1 MLQARLKELLSWL
14 KLDWHT
20 AKLTIKSSIPPAVL
34 VCAIQSDAWISYFG
48 QNAYLA
54 PIAAAS
60 VMAGF
65 PQGMM
70 LEFNAKQTLGYT
82 VAYCWAL
89 LAGWCGLQA
98 RKHTTG
104 AAGDL
109 AAYNASAEAVV
120 AVMLAF
126 GMWVAFT
133 VKSAFPSWNIQTSV
147 AAILGIAMIPALA
160 RLSTMDSIIKDAT
173 NAFVAFLAGQAVG
186 LVNALLIFPQTC
198 RGLFGRAA
206 ISCLDALGAIVRA
219 QEMCIQDVV
228 SGTIPSSSTDTT
240 ETKSVENLE
249 GALQQLGNEVAKAN
263 GLVDH
268 AAREISWGTYTQSE
282 LDTVCAL
289 LVQLVPP
296 ISGLSLVADM
306 MQRGADVS
314 SVIGHHKQADGE
326 NQTKQR
332 PDDWQNTES
341 EMQEQLRCMIEMIS
355 AGADHAKLRLRQS
368 QKRNW
373 IGVASDKSDEES
385 QGAAS
390 PGGARFTGSY
400 HDMFKEGGEQ
410 SLSRQRVLHR
420 YMQHR
425 PQVGGIESMSSDKHA
440 ETLRY
445 FVLLHSQTIL
455 VALGRKLL
463 KLIIYLDDLHGRPRR
478 LVVPRFL
485 SLSHWSGLFNF
496 NLTKT
501 PSGEARKRAD
511 GLKVELDP
519 VFHKPRNPDHLP
531 ATNTTEAVGDCIRK
545 ASLVLRT
552 EHAAYGLRGVCAV
565 MTIAIVGFLRDSQ
578 DFYFAQ
584 RLLWA
589 LFAILLSMG
598 RTSGSS
604 TFLLMCRLLGT
615 MASMVASYIIWY
627 IVDQRTPGVLVFMW
641 LWFLVISFLTV
652 RFPALFSIWFV
663 ALIAAIVM
671 IGIELQT
678 AQIGEEVVEKS
689 GQAVYP
695 PYVIFPYRLAI
706 VALGVITG
714 YVWTVF
720 PYPISEHSE
729 LRESTAQVLY
739 ELSRYYMC
747 IQQTVFAR
755 LHRDIGDADD
765 ASSPSSRLQSS
776 LRRLFLK
783 YRGLNADAKRLFQ
796 FLNWEFSLGGRFP
809 KKAYKEILSI
819 LDRSGSYMA
828 LTSYLSKESKSPGV
842 IAACWAESG
851 TGVPSIDL
859 TPHGIASRIII
870 LHSALGGGHPL
881 PPGLHPLGMPHL
893 LQISG
898 DINSKDYDFAIAA
911 LIHNVH
917 WYFIHDVNRLTE
929 LVREVVGEL
938 RFSFIDDLE
947 SAAAN

>member
-1 MLQARLKELLSWL
+1 MVKLQPKLLLSWL
-14 KLDWHT
+14 RLDWHT
-20 AKLTIKSSIPPAVL
+20 AQLTVKTSIPPAVL
-34 VCAIQSDAWISYFG
+34 VCAIQSDTWISYFG

-65 PQGMM
+65 PQGM
-70 LEFNAKQTLGYT
+70 LIDFNVKQTIGYV

-98 RKHTTG
+98 RKHTTRSPEE
-104 AAGDL
+104 L
-109 AAYNASAEAVV
+109 AAYNSSAEAVV

-126 GMWVAFT
+126 GMWVTFT

-160 RLSTMDSIIKDAT
+160 RLPTMHSIIKEAT
-173 NAFVAFLAGQAVG
+173 NA
-186 LVNALLIFPQTC
+186 
-198 RGLFGRAA
+198 
-206 ISCLDALGAIVRA
+206 
-219 QEMCIQDVV
+219 
-228 SGTIPSSSTDTT
+228 
-240 ETKSVENLE
+240 KSVEQLE
-249 GALQQLGNEVAKAN
+249 AALQQLGNEVAKAN
-263 GLVDH
+263 GHVDH
-268 AAREISWGTYTQSE
+268 AAREFSWGAYSQSE
-282 LDTVCAL
+282 LDAVCSL

-296 ISGLSLVADM
+296 ASGLSLVADM
-306 MQRGADVS
+306 MQRETDVS
-314 SVIGHHKQADGE
+314 GVPSYQEQMVTNPEVAIEPAKQS
-326 NQTKQR
+326 Q
-332 PDDWQNTES
+332 DDWHHTET
-341 EMQEQLRCMIEMIS
+341 EIQGQLIKMAEMIT
-355 AGADHAKLRLRQS
+355 AGAKHAKLRLRQI
-368 QKRNW
+368 QKRSW
-373 IGVASDKSDEES
+373 ARGHSEKPADQES
-385 QGAAS
+385 HEDVS
-390 PGGARFTGSY
+390 PGGSRLVQHY
-400 HDMFKEGGEQ
+400 CDMFREDGDET
-410 SLSRQRVLHR
+410 LSRREVLHR
-420 YMQHR
+420 YVQHR
-425 PQVGGIESMSSDKHA
+425 PKVGTIGPLSSDKHA
-440 ETLRY
+440 DILRY
-445 FVLLHSQTIL
+445 FALLHSQTIL
-455 VALGRKLL
+455 TALGRKLL
-463 KLIIYLDDLHGRPRR
+463 RLIVYLDDRHGRPRR
-478 LVVPRFL
+478 FVPPNFL
-485 SLSHWSGLFNF
+485 SLSYWARYFSCDLAN
-496 NLTKT
+496 NLRRDVQNK
-501 PSGEARKRAD
+501 D
-511 GLKVELDP
+511 GGPKVELDP

-531 ATNTTEAVGDCIRK
+531 AANTMEAVGDFIRK
-545 ASLVLRT
+545 INSVLRT
-552 EHAAYGLRGVCAV
+552 EHAAYGLRGACAV
-565 MTIAIVGFLRDSQ
+565 MTIAIIGFLHDSQ

-604 TFLLMCRLLGT
+604 TFLLMGRLLGT
-615 MASMVASYIIWY
+615 TASMVASYIIWY

-641 LWFLVISFLTV
+641 LWFMVISFLTV

-678 AQIGEEVVEKS
+678 MQIGEEAVKQS

-706 VALGVITG
+706 VALGVITS
-714 YVWTVF
+714 YIWTIF

-765 ASSPSSRLQSS
+765 ASSPSSRLQSA

-783 YRGLNADAKRLFQ
+783 YRGLSADARRSFQ
-796 FLNWEFSLGGRFP
+796 FMDWEFSLGGRFP
-809 KKAYKEILSI
+809 KKAYGEILSI

-828 LTSYLSKESKSPGV
+828 LTSYLSKESKSPDV

-851 TGVPSIDL
+851 TGIPNIDL

-870 LHSALGGGHPL
+870 LRSALGGGHPL
-881 PPGLHPLGMPHL
+881 PPGLHQLRMSNPL
-893 LQISG
+893 QFSG
-898 DINSKDYDFAIAA
+898 SKSSEDYEFAIAA

-929 LVREVVGEL
+929 RSREFDRKFKQRAYNTSL
-938 RFSFIDDLE
+938 HL
-947 SAAAN
+947 